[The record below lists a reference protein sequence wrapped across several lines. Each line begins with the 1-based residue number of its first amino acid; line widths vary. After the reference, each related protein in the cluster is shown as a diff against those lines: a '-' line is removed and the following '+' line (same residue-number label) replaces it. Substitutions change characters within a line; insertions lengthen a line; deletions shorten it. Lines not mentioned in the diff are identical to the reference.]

1 MKSLATAALLA
12 SISFAPAL
20 AADTPKSDAPPA
32 KEATTAKQP
41 EQKLICTKEAQ
52 VGSIIP
58 KKVCR
63 TPEQVEAER
72 EAARK
77 VDEERQRQSLRGD
90 SQLLR

>member
-1 MKSLATAALLA
+1 VKSLLTAALLA
-12 SISFAPAL
+12 AMLATPAF
-20 AADTPKSDAPPA
+20 AADTTKPESPSAKDAA
-32 KEATTAKQP
+32 DKKAAE
-41 EQKLICTKEAQ
+41 EKLVCTREAQ
-52 VGSIIP
+52 VGSIIT

-63 TPEQVEAER
+63 TAAQIEAER